1 MTTIHHLAPVKQ
13 NQARKNPH
21 LVAHR
26 AQQVR
31 LVNQVAKVR
40 AQISKPHPHP
50 QKNQTPR
57 TTHTQVRPE
66 ALTVTMEYRITML
79 QVQIQVQA
87 LAQVPA
93 LAVALA
99 QAPITALVR
108 GITAKKVE
116 VPHVKV
122 SWRT

>member
-13 NQARKNPH
+13 NQARNH

-31 LVNQVAKVR
+31 QVNQVAKVR
-40 AQISKPHPHP
+40 AQISKPRPHL
-50 QKNQTPR
+50 QKSRTSR
-57 TTHTQVRPE
+57 TTHTQVRPQ

-79 QVQIQVQA
+79 QVQIQVQVLA
-87 LAQVPA
+87 LAPA

-99 QAPITALVR
+99 QAPIKALVL